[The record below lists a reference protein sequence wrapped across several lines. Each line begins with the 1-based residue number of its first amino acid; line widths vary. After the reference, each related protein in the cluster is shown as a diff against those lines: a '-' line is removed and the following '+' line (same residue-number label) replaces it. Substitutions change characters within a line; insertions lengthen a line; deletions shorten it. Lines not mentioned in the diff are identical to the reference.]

1 VSDDRRRTRRPS
13 SAAAIEF
20 DTFSVAVGLAI
31 VAGGL
36 ALVVPYLDGLAVAL
50 VALAAAG
57 WAAGR
62 ASPSADRRFRAMSSQ
77 VTGLLAALAG
87 VGAFFLLPEPI
98 AHVRGLLLS
107 LSLLP
112 LWWTERRGTPGTP
125 ARERRVV

>member
-1 VSDDRRRTRRPS
+1 VSDDRRRTRRPP

-36 ALVVPYLDGLAVAL
+36 ALVVPYLNGLTVAL

-62 ASPSADRRFRAMSSQ
+62 ASASAHRIFRTLSSQ
-77 VTGLLAALAG
+77 ATGLLAAIAG
-87 VGAFFLLPEPI
+87 AGAFFLLPDPF
-98 AHVRGLLLS
+98 AHVRGLLFS

-112 LWWTERRGTPGTP
+112 LWWTERRGTSGTP
-125 ARERRVV
+125 ARETRVV